1 MCFPALIP
9 ALAGASTTAGLAAAQ
24 GAAFG
29 AGASALAAST
39 AASTAASAISLR
51 TLLQIGGQVVNTF
64 SSLQAQRNAKEQAEL
79 QNKIAFANRL
89 NKERA
94 EGLRI
99 RQIRDREN
107 AKRFQTSLEG
117 REARATVRTAAEGFG
132 GGVLDRLVADYFRQE
147 GRYNSAILSNL
158 EAEQAQSR
166 QNFESFVT
174 GQEAQSTYVPQVD
187 YITTFASAAT
197 AFGQDYLDYRSDQ
210 LAREQAM
217 KTAQQNIGIN

>member
-1 MCFPALIP
+1 MCLPAIV
-9 ALAGASTTAGLAAAQ
+9 
-24 GAAFG
+24 GAAGSIGTFLQ
-29 AGASALAAST
+29 ANQLLISAAST
-39 AASTAASAISLR
+39 ALSFVSKIQEQQNAR
-51 TLLQIGGQVVNTF
+51 D
-64 SSLQAQRNAKEQAEL
+64 QAKR
-79 QNKIAFANRL
+79 QNEIAFANRL

>member
-1 MCFPALIP
+1 MCLPAIV
-9 ALAGASTTAGLAAAQ
+9 
-24 GAAFG
+24 GAAGSIGTFLQ
-29 AGASALAAST
+29 ANQLLISAAST
-39 AASTAASAISLR
+39 ALSFVSKIQEQQNAR
-51 TLLQIGGQVVNTF
+51 D
-64 SSLQAQRNAKEQAEL
+64 QAKR
-79 QNKIAFANRL
+79 QNEIAFANRL

-132 GGVLDRLVADYFRQE
+132 GGVLNRLVQDYFRQE
-147 GRYNSAILSNL
+147 GRYNSAVLANL
-158 EAEQAQSR
+158 EQEQANSQ
-166 QNFESFVT
+166 QNFNNFVT
-174 GQEAQSTYVPQVD
+174 GQEAQSAYVPQVN
-187 YITTFASAAT
+187 YFTTFASAAT

>member
-1 MCFPALIP
+1 MCLPAIV
-9 ALAGASTTAGLAAAQ
+9 
-24 GAAFG
+24 GAAGSIGTFLQ
-29 AGASALAAST
+29 ANQLLISAAST
-39 AASTAASAISLR
+39 ALSFVSKIQEQQNAR
-51 TLLQIGGQVVNTF
+51 D
-64 SSLQAQRNAKEQAEL
+64 QAKR
-79 QNKIAFANRL
+79 QNEIAFANRL

-132 GGVLDRLVADYFRQE
+132 GGVLNRLVQDYFRQE
-147 GRYNSAILSNL
+147 GRYNSAVLANL
-158 EAEQAQSR
+158 EQEQANSQ
-166 QNFESFVT
+166 QNFNNFVT
-174 GQEAQSTYVPQVD
+174 GQEAQSAYVPQVN
-187 YITTFASAAT
+187 YFTTFASAAT

-217 KTAQQNIGIN
+217 KTAQQNIGIG

>member
-1 MCFPALIP
+1 MCLPAIV
-9 ALAGASTTAGLAAAQ
+9 
-24 GAAFG
+24 GAAGSIGTFLQ
-29 AGASALAAST
+29 ANQLLISAAST
-39 AASTAASAISLR
+39 ALSFVSKIQEQQNAR
-51 TLLQIGGQVVNTF
+51 D
-64 SSLQAQRNAKEQAEL
+64 QAKR
-79 QNKIAFANRL
+79 QNEIAFANRL

-132 GGVLDRLVADYFRQE
+132 GGVLNRLVQDYFRQE
-147 GRYNSAILSNL
+147 GRYNSSVLANL
-158 EAEQAQSR
+158 EQEKANSQ
-166 QNFESFVT
+166 QNFNNFVT
-174 GQEAQSTYVPQVD
+174 GQEAQSAYVPQVN
-187 YITTFASAAT
+187 YFTTFASAAT

-210 LAREQAM
+210 LAREQAE